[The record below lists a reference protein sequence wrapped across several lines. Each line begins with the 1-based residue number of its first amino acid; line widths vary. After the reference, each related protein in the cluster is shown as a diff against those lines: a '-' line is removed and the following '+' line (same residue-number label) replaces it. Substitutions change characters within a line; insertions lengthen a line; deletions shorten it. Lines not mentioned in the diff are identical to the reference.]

1 MIAVTTTRL
10 WRPSRITLASLRF
23 VFAPSLSGAGE
34 FHVGVKGLGDIAVP
48 NVDARTGEQN
58 SICEGQL
65 KFAGRL
71 EAIPSCPDGPL
82 IRNQAT

>member
-1 MIAVTTTRL
+1 MTSVVAVKVL
-10 WRPSRITLASLRF
+10 FDPLIPLI
-23 VFAPSLSGAGE
+23 E
-34 FHVGVKGLGDIAVP
+34 IHVGVKTLGDIAVP